1 MSGAGGRQFWTLQRW
16 WLLLALATLVHAVV
30 AASTPISGDE
40 AYYWDL
46 SRRPDWATFDQP
58 SLVLWLM
65 IPFRALLGE
74 TALAV
79 RSPAILASLAIG
91 LAFLPLARRLGGD
104 VREAAVAYLLLHA
117 TPFFLLGSSYV
128 STDVLMTAWFVGA
141 AWAIVAI
148 AQGERRAWW
157 GFALCAG
164 LGFNSKFP
172 MVAVLIG
179 LLPLLWIPKARA
191 QLATPTPWLG
201 GLFALAL
208 TAPVWIWGA
217 QHDWDNILFQFGRV
231 PEAGFTLKYVFEF
244 LGANLGLSSLTG
256 VAFVVAWWKSRHR
269 REPGWVAFR
278 WVAAAPLILFA
289 LFALR
294 GRVAAH
300 WGAPTLVLSGLVLAF
315 HPFRGWKAWTLAGGA
330 TTAALLVLV
339 FVVTR
344 DPAELVA
351 RARTQPESL
360 LARVRADK
368 LTSALG
374 YEETVETLRAQLRPG
389 ELVASE
395 SYSLVHMLAFV
406 SGGTL
411 PAHLAQVNRG
421 SHGLSAL
428 YWHPPEYFE
437 GRDLVYVTGR
447 EQTLAALEDMCE
459 AVQPLEPVRMYRD
472 GVLVREIF
480 LARCIGAH
488 PGPGV
493 MSRLSA
499 DREP

>member
-1 MSGAGGRQFWTLQRW
+1 MSPAPDRGFWTLERW
-16 WLLLALATLVHAVV
+16 WLLLGAATLVHAVV
-30 AASTPISGDE
+30 AATTPLSGDE

-65 IPFRALLGE
+65 TPFRAILGE
-74 TALAV
+74 TTLAV
-79 RSPAILASLAIG
+79 RGPAILASLAIG
-91 LAFLPLARRLGGD
+91 LAFLPLARRLGGG
-104 VREAAVAYLLLHA
+104 VREAAVAYVLLHA

-141 AWAIVAI
+141 AWALVAI

-157 GFALCAG
+157 VFGLCAG
-164 LGFNSKFP
+164 LGFMSKFP

-179 LLPLLWIPKARA
+179 LLPLLWIPQARA
-191 QLATPTPWLG
+191 QLATPVPWLA
-201 GLFALAL
+201 GLLALAL
-208 TAPVWIWGA
+208 TSPVWIWGA

-231 PEAGFTLKYVFEF
+231 PEAGFTLKYVAEF
-244 LGANLGLSSLTG
+244 LGANLGLSSLVG
-256 VAFVVAWWKSRHR
+256 VAFAVAWWKSRHR
-269 REPGWVAFR
+269 KEPGWIAFR

-300 WGAPTLVLSGLVLAF
+300 WGAPTLVLSGLMLAF
-315 HPFRGWKAWTLAGGA
+315 HPFRGWRAWTAAGGVVTA
-330 TTAALLVLV
+330 TLLVLV
-339 FVVTR
+339 FLITSQ
-344 DPAELVA
+344 PATLVA
-351 RARTQPESL
+351 RAKADPDGP
-360 LARVRADK
+360 LARIRADR
-368 LTSALG
+368 LSAALG
-374 YEETVETLRAQLRPG
+374 YEETVEALRRELRPG

-395 SYSLVHMLAFV
+395 SYSVVHTLAFV

-411 PAHLAQVNRG
+411 PVHLAQLNRG

-437 GRDLVYVTGR
+437 GRNLVYVTAR
-447 EQTLAALEDMCE
+447 EKTLAALAEMCAE
-459 AVQPLEPVRMYRD
+459 VQPLEPVRLYEQ

-480 LARCIGAH
+480 LSRCIDAR

-493 MSRLSA
+493 MSRLPPEGES
-499 DREP
+499 

>member
-1 MSGAGGRQFWTLQRW
+1 MSRVGGGQFWTLQRW
-16 WLLLALATLVHAVV
+16 WLLLGLATVVHVVV

-91 LAFLPLARRLGGD
+91 LALLPLARRLGGD
-104 VREAAVAYLLLHA
+104 VREAAVAYLVLHA

-179 LLPLLWIPKARA
+179 LLPLLWIPQARA
-191 QLATPTPWLG
+191 QLATPTPWLA
-201 GLFALAL
+201 GLLALAL
-208 TAPVWIWGA
+208 TAPVWIWAA

-231 PEAGFTLKYVFEF
+231 PEAGFTLKYLLEF
-244 LGANLGLSSLTG
+244 LGANLALSSLVG
-256 VAFVVAWWKSRHR
+256 VAFLVAWWKSRHR
-269 REPGWVAFR
+269 KEPGWVAFR

-300 WGAPTLVLSGLVLAF
+300 WGAPTLVLSGLMLAF
-315 HPFRGWKAWTLAGGA
+315 HPFRGWKAWTGA
-330 TTAALLVLV
+330 AAALTAALLVLV
-339 FVVTR
+339 LWVTR

-351 RARTQPESL
+351 RANANPDGL
-360 LARVRADK
+360 LAKLRADK
-368 LTSALG
+368 LSSALG
-374 YEETVETLRAQLRPG
+374 YEETVAALREQLRPG

-395 SYSLVHMLAFV
+395 SYSMVHTLAFV
-406 SGGTL
+406 SEGTL
-411 PAHLAQVNRG
+411 PVHLAQVNRG

-428 YWHPPEYFE
+428 YWHPPGYFE
-437 GRDLVYVTGR
+437 GRDLIYVTAR
-447 EQTLAALEDMCE
+447 EKTIGALHGFCDRIE
-459 AVQPLEPVRMYRD
+459 PLEPVRLYRD
-472 GVLVREIF
+472 GVQVREVF
-480 LARCIGAH
+480 LTRCVGAH

-493 MSRLSA
+493 MSRL
-499 DREP
+499 P